1 MTIERIAEFAGSH
14 GMLIFSVATVAMLVL
29 TMLSWRLIER
39 YGGTLQQSVVH
50 GVKRLLHAMDSRL
63 LSGRLASI
71 EPGEYLV
78 MHVVVG
84 FTVIFIALAVFF
96 ELTEALAI
104 DDDLGRFDHA
114 LAQTLRITV
123 SDNTYRFFSLITH
136 LGDALVLTVVCTLV
150 ALGLAWRR
158 HWLQLAG
165 WLTAVIGNGILTRAL
180 KALFQRLRPLHD
192 HGFASADG
200 WSFPSGHSSGA
211 LVVYG
216 MLAYLLIRGSNR
228 RWHLPIVLLTI
239 ALILV
244 VGSSRV
250 FLQVH
255 FFSDVIAGFCSGA
268 GWLAVCVAGTDLVLR
283 QRRSLR

>member
-1 MTIERIAEFAGSH
+1 MTIETLAEFAGSH
-14 GMLIFSVATVAMLVL
+14 GMLIFTVATVVMLIL
-29 TMLSWRLIER
+29 TVLSWRLIER
-39 YGGTLQQSVVH
+39 HGGSLQQWVVH
-50 GVKRLLHAMDSRL
+50 GVKRVLQAMDSRWL
-63 LSGRLASI
+63 NGRLASI

-123 SDNTYRFFSLITH
+123 SDNTYQFFSLITH
-136 LGDALVLTVVCTLV
+136 LGDALVLTVVSALV

-158 HWLQLAG
+158 HGLQLAG

-192 HGFASADG
+192 HGFATADG

-216 MLAYLLIRGSNR
+216 MLAYLLIRGADR
-228 RWHLPIVLLTI
+228 RWHLSIVLLTI

-268 GWLAVCVAGTDLVLR
+268 AWLAVCVAGTEIVLH